1 MPRWIFVNVVVLLIL
16 FAGTLR
22 AHQPG
27 SAKYVVEAYRLEPGV
42 PAPEIDGKLDDPVW
56 QKAKPVSGFI
66 QLVPD
71 RAQPATDD
79 TAFYIAYD
87 PHHLYVAFRCYDAEP
102 DKVVNRI
109 VRRGGNI
116 YDSDVIS
123 FFMDPHHDHRTGY
136 KFATTPGGV
145 QSDAYRFDDIRS
157 DSSWRGIWW
166 LETGV
171 DEQGWV
177 AEFKIPFANFRFPDK
192 SEQVW
197 GFDVER
203 VHRRKDEVTVWK
215 QMTQAG
221 ATTRMSDLGLMV
233 GLRDIGGAKPFE
245 ISPYLLGGVSD
256 KESLDGQ
263 LGTGLDVQYNLTSTL
278 KTNVTVNPD
287 FAQVEADQLE
297 INLTRFPT
305 RFPERRPFFVEGNS
319 FFETPLEL
327 FYSRR
332 IGREGDILWGGK
344 MTGKIGSYSLGIL
357 GSQTGSFGALEI
369 GQESESKEEAL
380 YSTVRLKKDILQRST
395 VGLIFA
401 NKEHLDEE
409 DGYGRVGGLDT
420 DLFFLKTYRLSGQYA
435 MSFNPSEDPAEPD
448 ENAKNKAYLVELAQS
463 NYLWNARVRLER
475 IDPLFEANETG
486 FLRKERYRGWQ
497 QMNFMT
503 TYIPQF
509 GPHRASFGVRGRV
522 SQDLFT
528 GTSYF
533 DDWNQNNSEENLTL
547 LQEFKDRS
555 IAWNFNPWVDWR
567 PTESFWEGIGVSYR
581 RSREV
586 EPTAVFTTDGYE
598 VSLLTNTSRPVSVGL
613 DAGIGN
619 YFNFSRQAVGKQ
631 RLLSLSTTIR
641 PQSNFTIDLE
651 SGYALSLTQADII
664 DGRYFT
670 SSLRVTYLFTRDLFL
685 RVFTQAGRERTDFG
699 RIETEENYLV
709 STLFG
714 WEYSPK
720 SHIFLAYNEDW
731 RTDEGELR
739 LGDRVVVFKVSYLW
753 NL

>member
-1 MPRWIFVNVVVLLIL
+1 MPKWIIVNVVILFTL
-16 FAGTLR
+16 FAGNLC
-22 AHQPG
+22 AHEPG

-42 PAPEIDGKLDDPVW
+42 PPPKIDGKLDDPAW

-71 RAQPATDD
+71 RGEPATDD

-87 PHHLYVAFRCYDAEP
+87 PHHLYVAFLCYDESP

-233 GLRDIGGAKPFE
+233 GLKDIGGAKPFE

-344 MTGKIGSYSLGIL
+344 MTGKIGSYSLGVL

-409 DGYGRVGGLDT
+409 DGYGRVGGFDT

-435 MSFNPSEDPAEPD
+435 MSFNPSEDP
-448 ENAKNKAYLVELAQS
+448 ENENPRNRAYLVELAQS

-497 QMNFMT
+497 QMNFMG

-509 GPHRASFGVRGRV
+509 GPHRAAFQVRGRA
-522 SQDLFT
+522 SQNLFT
-528 GTSYF
+528 DTYF
-533 DDWNQNNSEENLTL
+533 DDWEQNNPDLIFSP
-547 LQEFKDRS
+547 EFDEDS
-555 IAWNFNPWVDWR
+555 ISWNFNAGADWR
-567 PTESFWEGIGVSYR
+567 PTESFWEGIGVSYG

-586 EPTAVFTTDGYE
+586 ELTEIFTTDGYE
-598 VSLLTNTSRPVSVGL
+598 LSLLTNTSRPISIGL

-631 RLLSLSTTIR
+631 RLLALSTTIR
-641 PQSNFTIDLE
+641 PRSNFTIDLE
-651 SGYALSLTQADII
+651 SGYALSLTQDDVI

-685 RVFTQAGRERTDFG
+685 RVFTQAGRERTAFG

-731 RTDEGELR
+731 QTDEGELQ
-739 LGDRVVVFKVSYLW
+739 LGDRVVVFKISYLW

>member
-1 MPRWIFVNVVVLLIL
+1 MPKWILINVVVLLTL
-16 FAGTLR
+16 FTATLQ
-22 AHQPG
+22 AHEPG
-27 SAKYVVEAYRLEPGV
+27 LAKYVVEAYRLEPGV
-42 PAPEIDGKLDDPVW
+42 PAPKIDGKLDDPAW

-71 RAQPATDD
+71 RGEPATDD

-87 PHHLYVAFRCYDAEP
+87 PHHLYVAFLCYDESP

-166 LETGV
+166 LETGIN
-171 DEQGWV
+171 EQGWV

-233 GLRDIGGAKPFE
+233 GLKDIGGAKPFE

-319 FFETPLEL
+319 FFETPSEL

-401 NKEHLDEE
+401 NKEHLEEE
-409 DGYGRVGGLDT
+409 DGYGRVGGFDT

-435 MSFNPSEDPAEPD
+435 MSFNPSEDP
-448 ENAKNKAYLVELAQS
+448 ENENIKNKAYLVELAQS
-463 NYLWNARVRLER
+463 NYLWNTRVRLER

-497 QMNFMT
+497 QMNFMG

-509 GPHRASFGVRGRV
+509 GPHRAAFQVRGRA
-522 SQDLFT
+522 SQNLFT
-528 GTSYF
+528 DTYF
-533 DDWNQNNSEENLTL
+533 DDWEQNNPDLTFSPEFDEN
-547 LQEFKDRS
+547 S
-555 IAWNFNPWVDWR
+555 ISWNFNAGADWR
-567 PTESFWEGIGVSYR
+567 PTESFWEGIGASYG

-586 EPTAVFTTDGYE
+586 ELTEVFTTDGYE
-598 VSLLTNTSRPVSVGL
+598 FSLLTNTSRPVSVGL

-631 RLLSLSTTIR
+631 RLLALSTTIR
-641 PQSNFTIDLE
+641 PRSNFTIDLE
-651 SGYALSLTQADII
+651 SGYALSLTQDDVI

-685 RVFTQAGRERTDFG
+685 RVFTQAGRERTAFG

-731 RTDEGELR
+731 QTDEGELQ

>member
-1 MPRWIFVNVVVLLIL
+1 MPRWIFVNVIVLP
-16 FAGTLR
+16 TLLAEVLC
-22 AHQPG
+22 AHEPG

-42 PAPEIDGKLDDPVW
+42 PAPKIDGKLDDLAW

-79 TAFYIAYD
+79 TVFYIAYD
-87 PHHLYVAFRCYDAEP
+87 PHHLYVAFRCYDESP

-233 GLRDIGGAKPFE
+233 GLKDIGGAKPFE

-256 KESLDGQ
+256 KESFDGQ

-344 MTGKIGSYSLGIL
+344 MTGKVGSYSLGIL

-435 MSFNPSEDPAEPD
+435 MSFNPSEGPENSD
-448 ENAKNKAYLVELAQS
+448 ENAKNQAYLVELAQS
-463 NYLWNARVRLER
+463 NYLWNTRVRLER
-475 IDPLFEANETG
+475 IDPLFEANRTG

-497 QMNFMT
+497 QMNFMG

-509 GPHRASFGVRGRV
+509 GPHRAAFQVRGRV

-528 GTSYF
+528 NTYF
-533 DDWNQNNSEENLTL
+533 DDWERNNPDLTL
-547 LQEFKDRS
+547 SPEFDEDS
-555 IAWNFNPWVDWR
+555 ISWNFNAGADWR
-567 PTESFWEGIGVSYR
+567 PTESFWEGIGISYG

-586 EPTAVFTTDGYE
+586 ELTEVFTTDGYE
-598 VSLLTNTSRPVSVGL
+598 LSLLTNTSRPISVGL

-631 RLLSLSTTIR
+631 RLLALSTTIR

-651 SGYALSLTQADII
+651 SGYALSLTQEEVI

-685 RVFTQAGRERTDFG
+685 RVFTQAGRERTAFG
-699 RIETEENYLV
+699 QIETEENYLV

-731 RTDEGELR
+731 QTDEGELQ

>member
-1 MPRWIFVNVVVLLIL
+1 MPKWLFVSVVFLLIL
-16 FAGTLR
+16 GAGNLFA
-22 AHQPG
+22 HEPG

-42 PAPEIDGKLDDPVW
+42 PAPKIDGKLDDPAW

-71 RAQPATDD
+71 RAKPATDD

-87 PHHLYVAFRCYDAEP
+87 PHHLYVAFRCYDEAP

-233 GLRDIGGAKPFE
+233 GLKDIGGAKPFE

-344 MTGKIGSYSLGIL
+344 MTGKVGSYSLGIL

-380 YSTVRLKKDILQRST
+380 YSTVRLKKDILDRSS

-401 NKEHLDEE
+401 NKEHLEEE
-409 DGYGRVGGLDT
+409 DGYGRVGGFDT

-435 MSFNPSEDPAEPD
+435 LSFNPSEDS
-448 ENAKNKAYLVELAQS
+448 ENENPRNKAYLVELAQS

-475 IDPLFEANETG
+475 IDPLFNVEKTG
-486 FLRKERYRGWQ
+486 FLEKEEYRGGQ
-497 QMNFMT
+497 QMNFMG
-503 TYIPQF
+503 TYIPRF
-509 GPHRASFGVRGRV
+509 GAHRAAFGVRGRV

-528 GTSYF
+528 DTYF
-533 DDWNQNNSEENLTL
+533 DEWEQKNSDLTL
-547 LQEFKDRS
+547 SPEFEEDL
-555 IAWNFNPWVDWR
+555 IGWNFNTWADWR
-567 PTESFWEGIGVSYR
+567 PTESFWEGIGVSYGR
-581 RSREV
+581 RRQIEL
-586 EPTAVFTTDGYE
+586 TKVFTADGYE
-598 VSLLTNTSRPVSVGL
+598 VSLLTNTAKPVSVGL
-613 DAGIGN
+613 DGRIGD
-619 YFNFSRQAVGKQ
+619 YFNFKRQAIRQQ
-631 RLLSLSTTIR
+631 RQLSLSTTIR

-651 SGYALSLTQADII
+651 SSYALSLTQSDVI
-664 DGRYFT
+664 DERHFT

-685 RVFTQAGRERTDFG
+685 RVFTQARRK
-699 RIETEENYLV
+699 RIAFDQIEIEENYLV
-709 STLFG
+709 STLVG

-731 RTDEGELR
+731 QTDEGELQ

>member
-1 MPRWIFVNVVVLLIL
+1 MPKWLFVNVVVLLSL
-16 FAGTLR
+16 FAGILC
-22 AHQPG
+22 AHEPG

-42 PAPEIDGKLDDPVW
+42 PAPKIDGKLDDPAW

-233 GLRDIGGAKPFE
+233 GLKDIGGAKPFE

-332 IGREGDILWGGK
+332 IGSRGDILWGGK

-409 DGYGRVGGLDT
+409 DGYGRVGGFDT

-435 MSFNPSEDPAEPD
+435 MSFNPSEDPED
-448 ENAKNKAYLVELAQS
+448 GNTRNKAYLVELAQS
-463 NYLWNARVRLER
+463 NYLWNANVRLER

-497 QMNFMT
+497 QMNFMG

-509 GPHRASFGVRGRV
+509 GPHRAAFGVRGRV
-522 SQDLFT
+522 SQNLFT
-528 GTSYF
+528 DTYF
-533 DDWNQNNSEENLTL
+533 DEWKWDNPSLTL
-547 LQEFKDRS
+547 SPEFDEDCNQLELQPLGGLEAHR
-555 IAWNFNPWVDWR
+555 ILLGGNWR
-567 PTESFWEGIGVSYR
+567 ILPTQ
-581 RSREV
+581 SR
-586 EPTAVFTTDGYE
+586 G
-598 VSLLTNTSRPVSVGL
+598 
-613 DAGIGN
+613 
-619 YFNFSRQAVGKQ
+619 
-631 RLLSLSTTIR
+631 
-641 PQSNFTIDLE
+641 
-651 SGYALSLTQADII
+651 
-664 DGRYFT
+664 
-670 SSLRVTYLFTRDLFL
+670 
-685 RVFTQAGRERTDFG
+685 RTDRG
-699 RIETEENYLV
+699 IYDRRI
-709 STLFG
+709 
-714 WEYSPK
+714 
-720 SHIFLAYNEDW
+720 
-731 RTDEGELR
+731 
-739 LGDRVVVFKVSYLW
+739 
-753 NL
+753 

>member
-1 MPRWIFVNVVVLLIL
+1 MPKWIFVNVVLLLTL
-16 FAGTLR
+16 FAGVLC
-22 AHQPG
+22 AHEPG

-42 PAPEIDGKLDDPVW
+42 PAPKIDGKLDDPAW

-71 RAQPATDD
+71 RAKPATDD
-79 TAFYIAYD
+79 TTFYIAYD

-215 QMTQAG
+215 QMSQAG

-233 GLRDIGGAKPFE
+233 GLKDIGGAKPFE

-344 MTGKIGSYSLGIL
+344 MTGKVGSYSLGIL
-357 GSQTGSFGALEI
+357 GSQTGNFGALEI

-401 NKEHLDEE
+401 NKEHLDDDE
-409 DGYGRVGGLDT
+409 GYGRVGGFDT

-435 MSFNPSEDPAEPD
+435 MSFNPSEDP
-448 ENAKNKAYLVELAQS
+448 ENENPRNKAYLVELAQS
-463 NYLWNARVRLER
+463 NYLWNAQMRLER

-497 QMNFMT
+497 QMNFMG
-503 TYIPQF
+503 TYIPRF
-509 GPHRASFGVRGRV
+509 GPHRAAFQVRGRV

-528 GTSYF
+528 DTYF
-533 DDWNQNNSEENLTL
+533 DDWEQSNPDLTL
-547 LQEFKDRS
+547 SPEFDEDAIS
-555 IAWNFNPWVDWR
+555 WNFNAGADWR
-567 PTESFWEGIGVSYR
+567 PTESFWEGIGVSYG

-586 EPTAVFTTDGYE
+586 ELTEIFTTDGYE
-598 VSLLTNTSRPVSVGL
+598 LSLLTNTSRPVSIGL

-651 SGYALSLTQADII
+651 SGYALSLTQEDII

-685 RVFTQAGRERTDFG
+685 RVFTQAGRNRTDFNQ
-699 RIETEENYLV
+699 IKTEENYLV

-731 RTDEGELR
+731 RTNKGELQ